1 MSSEKEPEFKK
12 CLENVVER
20 LNAKKEH
27 KAIVKECREALDHI
41 GKACDGIFANPDLAP
56 NPTANFNMQG
66 DLVDA
71 YNSVLEAYK
80 TLRRWGAEERR

>member
-27 KAIVKECREALDHI
+27 EAIVKECRA
-41 GKACDGIFANPDLAP
+41 A
-56 NPTANFNMQG
+56 
-66 DLVDA
+66 
-71 YNSVLEAYK
+71 LEAYK
-80 TLRRWGAEERR
+80 TLRRWGAEEKR